1 VALAEFDRS
10 LPPLESP
17 STATPTARPRRI
29 NTGASYRFLDIMVRI
44 ESPAVL
50 PSVLS
55 AVQRVDPRMQTK
67 AQFVDEIYA
76 EQHAGV
82 LLATRVIGAFGIVAF
97 ITAMAGL
104 YGVMSF
110 LVASRTRE
118 IGIRMAL
125 GATAPDITRMVFASS
140 GVLVIAGA
148 LLGVVSAAWASKW
161 IEAQL
166 YGVSPTDPVTY
177 IVVSLSAVA
186 TATVATWRPAR
197 QAARVDPAVT
207 LRAE

>member
-1 VALAEFDRS
+1 
-10 LPPLESP
+10 
-17 STATPTARPRRI
+17 
-29 NTGASYRFLDIMVRI
+29 
-44 ESPAVL
+44 
-50 PSVLS
+50 
-55 AVQRVDPRMQTK
+55 MQTK
-67 AQFVDEIYA
+67 AQFVDDICA
-76 EQHAGV
+76 EQHADV
-82 LLATRVIGAFGIVAF
+82 LLATRVIGGFGIVAF

-125 GATAPDITRMVFASS
+125 GATARDIVRMVFTSS

-148 LLGVVSAAWASKW
+148 LIGVAAAAWASKW

-166 YGVSPTDPVTY
+166 YGISPTDPATY
-177 IVVSLSAVA
+177 VVVSLTAIA